1 PTSTSDLPPTSDEVQ
16 TLLDQA
22 LTAWIEE
29 DADDGWRHFTERV
42 RAAFRELTA
51 RLDPGRDAV
60 VVTSGGVLAALCGHL
75 LDAGPAG
82 IVALNRVT
90 VNCGLT
96 TVALGRSGAS
106 LVAFNDHAH
115 FSGAER
121 ALRTTR

>member
-1 PTSTSDLPPTSDEVQ
+1 VNDPPPTSDDVQ
-16 TLLDQA
+16 ALLDRA

-29 DADDGWRHFTERV
+29 NADDGWRHFTGGV
-42 RAAFRELTA
+42 LAAFRELTA

-60 VVTSGGVLAALCGHL
+60 VVTSGGVIAALCGHL
-75 LDAGPAG
+75 LDAGTAG

-96 TVALGRSGAS
+96 TVTLGRSGAS